1 MMRNQLYGYFGRDR
15 DLIQTRF
22 VNKEQLVNIIKTS
35 IAKAIVEVNDDL
47 FIVLIKNNVNY
58 KLIKELNCTL
68 DQFHVDNLQQS
79 VKSNVAISAAITAYA
94 RMTMM
99 DYKNNPDFNIYYSDT
114 DSIFIDHLYLTI

>member
-68 DQFHVDNLQQS
+68 DQFS
-79 VKSNVAISAAITAYA
+79 
-94 RMTMM
+94 R
-99 DYKNNPDFNIYYSDT
+99 
-114 DSIFIDHLYLTI
+114 